1 MTLSIGRVLDR
12 AVKALSDSG
21 SSRLDAELLMA
32 HVLGFSRTQ
41 LYARLPDSLSEE
53 QLNHF
58 EQLVEK
64 RTRGVPV
71 AYLLGVKEFY
81 SREFE
86 VSPAVLVPRPETE
99 TLVEHCLELLGY
111 NALAPA
117 QILDV
122 GTGSGCIAVTIAL
135 ERPGSRVV
143 ATDIDLDALDQA
155 ARNVTRHR
163 VGERLTLMQNDLLDD
178 LQVGL
183 FDLIVS
189 NPPYVGTQAGPP
201 PDPEVVEFEPEVA
214 LFGGPQGTELIDRL
228 IQTAPGKLV
237 EGGYLALELAPFQ
250 AERVEARMLER
261 GFQDTRIVCD
271 LSGLPRV
278 VSGRW
283 EELS

>member
-12 AVKALSDSG
+12 AVKSLADSG

-32 HVLGFSRTQ
+32 HVLGFNRTQ
-41 LYARLPDSLSEE
+41 LYARLPDELAEDRLE
-53 QLNHF
+53 DF
-58 EQLVEK
+58 ERLIRE
-64 RTRGVPV
+64 RCRGVPV
-71 AYLLGVKEFY
+71 AYLLGIREFY
-81 SREFE
+81 SRTFQ

-99 TLVEHCLELLGY
+99 TLVEHSLQLLGL

-122 GTGSGCIAVTIAL
+122 GTGSGCIAITIAL
-135 ERPGSRVV
+135 ERPGARVV
-143 ATDIDLDALDQA
+143 ASDIDSEALDQA
-155 ARNVTRHR
+155 AANVARHR
-163 VGERLTLMQNDLLDD
+163 VGDRVSLIQNDLLDE

-201 PDPEVVEFEPEVA
+201 ADPEVVEFEPSVA
-214 LFGGPQGTELIDRL
+214 LFGGPLGTELIDRL

-237 EGGYLALELAPFQ
+237 EGGYLAMELAPFQ
-250 AERVEARMLER
+250 AEGVEARMMER
-261 GFQDTRIVCD
+261 GFQDTRIVSD